1 MIAWCWRAN
10 GGTTSTNNEGNHT
23 STVQANPNAGFSI
36 ITLGN
41 YTSSSGVTIGH
52 GLNTAPSFFIHK
64 STSSTGNWH
73 VYHKSLGAGKA
84 MLLNSGTGEASAT
97 GYWNNTEP
105 TADVISLGNTFAGTS
120 NGVVYAWSEIP
131 GYSAFGI
138 YKANNSANG
147 PYNYCGFRPR
157 MIFIKM
163 IVSGDGWG
171 VWDVGRDTNNPRKFI
186 TQWSSGS
193 ATTGTEYDVDFL
205 AAGFKVRDSNAQLNH
220 TSYDPYIWGA
230 WGDVSFKYNNT

>member
-1 MIAWCWRAN
+1 
-10 GGTTSTNNEGNHT
+10 
-23 STVQANPNAGFSI
+23 
-36 ITLGN
+36 
-41 YTSSSGVTIGH
+41 
-52 GLNTAPSFFIHK
+52 
-64 STSSTGNWH
+64 
-73 VYHKSLGAGKA
+73 
-84 MLLNSGTGEASAT
+84 
-97 GYWNNTEP
+97 
-105 TADVISLGNTFAGTS
+105 
-120 NGVVYAWSEIP
+120 
-131 GYSAFGI
+131 
-138 YKANNSANG
+138 
-147 PYNYCGFRPR
+147 

-205 AAGFKVRDSNAQLNH
+205 ASGFKVRDSNAQLNH